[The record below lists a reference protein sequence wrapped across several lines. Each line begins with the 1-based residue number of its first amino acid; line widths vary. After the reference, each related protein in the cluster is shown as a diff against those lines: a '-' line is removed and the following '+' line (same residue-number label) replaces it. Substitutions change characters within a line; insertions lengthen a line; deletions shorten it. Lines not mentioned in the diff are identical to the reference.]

1 MLSKIHV
8 KYILYAVTIEMLN
21 DDDYMMMI
29 NMKLRLLMPY
39 CNLFV
44 FFFFYLRTE
53 PDFVLFEYL
62 RLGVHECDCINAMLV
77 VCYWFFD

>member
-1 MLSKIHV
+1 MLLLLFDMMIDEH
-8 KYILYAVTIEMLN
+8 AMLN
-21 DDDYMMMI
+21 PTTDVA
-29 NMKLRLLMPY
+29 LLYMPY

-44 FFFFYLRTE
+44 FYLRTE